1 VKKSEEDGHER
12 RQPAI
17 LALFSVFC
25 SLAPS
30 LDLRAET
37 EMATEG
43 RERAYWSSLTV
54 SSFATM

>member
-1 VKKSEEDGHER
+1 MKKSEGGGHER

-17 LALFSVFC
+17 LALFSVLC

-30 LDLRAET
+30 LDLRKET
-37 EMATEG
+37 EMATEE